1 MAWGGGGTSPL
12 FLGSRGGWLCKALAG
27 AAVAGTS
34 GTRRK
39 PASSEHSRAGGAG
52 WRLSPPALPAV
63 PHVLAPGQA
72 EREDAPGPRAQTLAP
87 GSWRVSHP
95 LPAWP
100 GPLAAG
106 TAPGDAR
113 PLLLGGDLWSPSC
126 PRRTLVRGQVVSLD
140 SGLGEPRARCRDPP
154 PRRRPFALEAVLS
167 GEDFNVTRQCFH
179 CFPARVPGAYS
190 WLCEY
195 IFFSKKQA
203 FVPSMRNMGPDPLR
217 PEVAAGAFL

>member
-1 MAWGGGGTSPL
+1 MAWGGGSTSPL
-12 FLGSRGGWLCKALAG
+12 FLGSRGGWLCEALAG
-27 AAVAGTS
+27 AAVTGTS
-34 GTRRK
+34 GTRCK

-113 PLLLGGDLWSPSC
+113 PLLLGRDLWSPSC

-140 SGLGEPRARCRDPP
+140 SGLWEPRARCRDPP
-154 PRRRPFALEAVLS
+154 SPAGGLLHWKPFSQGRILMSRGSVSTA
-167 GEDFNVTRQCFH
+167 FQ
-179 CFPARVPGAYS
+179 PGFQEHILGCVS
-190 WLCEY
+190 
-195 IFFSKKQA
+195 IFFSQKT
-203 FVPSMRNMGPDPLR
+203 SIR
-217 PEVAAGAFL
+217 PEHEKHGSRPFKT